1 MNYFNHNAYLTGSAY
16 LRYAYLSGKLRTKKL
31 VNPFSKMS
39 RHAPGTLAND
49 KNLLEL
55 ILHLNNAN
63 KEVVFLF
70 SGKVSQKNKKHKLKN
85 KPL

>member
-1 MNYFNHNAYLTGSAY
+1 
-16 LRYAYLSGKLRTKKL
+16 
-31 VNPFSKMS
+31 MS